1 MAADAE
7 MMLYI
12 SHGKPW
18 QPKDVD
24 EFLER
29 QRRHLDGHGFC
40 IGAMTHRGDDQV
52 IGLAGIQPMGE
63 TGDIELAWWVW
74 RDFWGRGYA
83 TEISRAVVDYAFNE
97 IELPRLV
104 AIVDAPNLASIR
116 VMEKLGMHHLGRHNA
131 HELEPRHPDIEV
143 EMYALDNDLQL

>member
-1 MAADAE
+1 MPASITVIRLARIFGDVKGRKWRQAD
-7 MMLYI
+7 LN
-12 SHGKPW
+12 
-18 QPKDVD
+18 V
-24 EFLER
+24 
-29 QRRHLDGHGFC
+29 
-40 IGAMTHRGDDQV
+40 
-52 IGLAGIQPMGE
+52 LA
-63 TGDIELAWWVW
+63 
-74 RDFWGRGYA
+74 GYA